1 MKMFNKGDMVSVLDD
16 NLDGVVTAVDGN
28 QITVETNDGFVVIY
42 ATHELIKKQ
51 ETSELDIKIR
61 SFNSTEIKKQ
71 KETPKARSFVKVA
84 TKGEIP
90 PPEFDLHIE
99 KLVKNHKSLSNFDI
113 LSIQSETAKRHIEF
127 ALRNRIP
134 KIIFIHGVGE
144 GILKAELDFMLNR
157 YDNLS
162 FRDADYR
169 KYGVGAT
176 EIVFKQNSK

>member
-1 MKMFNKGDMVSVLDD
+1 MFNKGDKVSVLDD
-16 NLDGVVTAVDGN
+16 NIDGVVMAVSGN
-28 QITVETNDGFVVIY
+28 QITVETDDGFIVNY
-42 ATHELIKKQ
+42 MTHELIKKL
-51 ETSELDIKIR
+51 ETSELDLKIR

-71 KETPKARSFVKVA
+71 KEEPKPKVSVKVA
-84 TKGEIP
+84 VKGEVP

-99 KLVKNHKSLSNFDI
+99 KLVKNPRGLSNFDI
-113 LSIQSETAKRHIEF
+113 LNIQTETAKRHIEF

-144 GILKAELDFMLNR
+144 GILKAELDFMLGR
-157 YDNLS
+157 YENLT

-176 EIVFKQNSK
+176 EIVFKQKS

>member
-1 MKMFNKGDMVSVLDD
+1 MFSTGDKVSVLDD
-16 NLDGVVTAVDGN
+16 NVDGIVTAVNGN
-28 QITVETNDGFVVIY
+28 QITVETSDGFVMIY
-42 ATHELIKKQ
+42 ATHELIKKL

-61 SFNSTEIKKQ
+61 SFNSNEIKKQ
-71 KETPKARSFVKVA
+71 KEEPKRQPSVKVA
-84 TKGEIP
+84 VKGEIP

-99 KLVKNHKSLSNFDI
+99 KLVKNPKSLSNFDI
-113 LSIQSETAKRHIEF
+113 LNIQTETAKRHIEF

-134 KIIFIHGVGE
+134 KIILIHGVGE

-157 YDNLS
+157 YENII

-176 EIVFKQNSK
+176 EVIFKQN